1 MIRCNHAP
9 TSGETMIVTQR
20 AGTATPRNRTVDVA
34 RGVGITLMVFGHVVD
49 GLALQ
54 DALDP
59 GFVH

>member
-1 MIRCNHAP
+1 
-9 TSGETMIVTQR
+9 MIVTQR